1 LIFNQY
7 NTQST
12 DTGDYFPEGYNAEE
26 EIAFSSGM
34 MGSQAGQGGNRE
46 GPELPGKFHPLS
58 SFFLLA
64 HPILEFLSLLT
75 SFIFSISLNSKDWK
89 V

>member
-1 LIFNQY
+1 LDFFFIFNQY
-7 NTQST
+7 NKQST

-46 GPELPGKFHPLS
+46 GPQLPGKFHPL
-58 SFFLLA
+58 FFGT
-64 HPILEFLSLLT
+64 PITRIPFPSHLIFL
-75 SFIFSISLNSKDWK
+75 FFYP
-89 V
+89 